1 MKNINVVIIGYGK
14 MGKIYAKEI
23 NDNKKFKLVDII
35 TKKKINQNYKI
46 LNLFLKKKIDLIII
60 ASPIETHFNYLKLA
74 IKNNKNII
82 LEKPIVKDLE
92 ELKKLIKI
100 SKLYKRKILIHHNDV
115 INLENQK
122 SFINKKKL
130 KKIKMIYGKKDKKQK
145 ATLPHLDW
153 LPHPLS
159 VITYFFGKPSKFKI
173 LDYRKIIKNNLIIEN
188 LKLTFDFKKNSIYL
202 NFSNNINKPSKE
214 IFFLEKNK
222 MKKIYDGY
230 NKKNQRSIKHLLN
243 KYIKSN
249 RINDINS
256 NIETY
261 KLLFKISSKIKSI
274 NNV

>member
-1 MKNINVVIIGYGK
+1 MKKIINVLLIGHGNMGRKFVHEIKKNKQFNLKNIITTSNKSLIK
-14 MGKIYAKEI
+14 F
-23 NDNKKFKLVDII
+23 DN
-35 TKKKINQNYKI
+35 
-46 LNLFLKKKIDLIII
+46 IDLIII
-60 ASPIETHFNYLKLA
+60 CSPINTHYKYLLRA
-74 IKNNKNII
+74 MSLNKDII
-82 LEKPIVKDLE
+82 VEKPIVKDLG

-100 SKLYKRKILIHHNDV
+100 NKLYKRKILIHHNDV

-159 VITYFFGKPSKFKI
+159 VIIYFFGKPNKFKI
-173 LDYRKIIKNNLIIEN
+173 LDYRRIIKNNLIKED
-188 LKLTFDFKKNSIYL
+188 LKLAFDFEKNSVYL
-202 NFSNNINKPSKE
+202 DFSNNISNPSKK
-214 IFFLEKNK
+214 IFFIKKNK

-249 RINDINS
+249 KINDVNS

-261 KLLFKISSKIKSI
+261 KLLFKISSKLKSI